1 MYTLDIPEVF
11 SAKTMKILR
20 SGEAVTKNARIEI
33 VAALHT
39 RFQEKPSPFEYRAV
53 CKRLVEKY
61 PALQDQSDSG
71 YVSDYCAFVVCVC
84 VCACLIE
91 AYACLQ
97 GTWKKQLKQKYR
109 NGRRHGK
116 REPQDDSEDD
126 PQGKSKENSVS
137 VENNPTSTNAKKKR
151 RLTFEGTVYLSSG
164 FVYVY
169 SVY

>member
-1 MYTLDIPEVF
+1 MYKEWWLAKLVLFDALQKPVCPLQKPLCPSKSDWVYTLDIPEVF

-39 RFQEKPSPFEYRAV
+39 RMLQFQEKPSPFEYRTV

-91 AYACLQ
+91 AYACGPGNMEGAAKAEVQ
-97 GTWKKQLKQKYR
+97 EWQT
-109 NGRRHGK
+109 RR
-116 REPQDDSEDD
+116 E
-126 PQGKSKENSVS
+126 
-137 VENNPTSTNAKKKR
+137 
-151 RLTFEGTVYLSSG
+151 EGTPR
-164 FVYVY
+164 
-169 SVY
+169 

>member
-20 SGEAVTKNARIEI
+20 SGEAITKNARIEI

-39 RFQEKPSPFEYRAV
+39 RMLQFQEKPSPFEYRTV

-84 VCACLIE
+84 MLNRSLCMCPGNMEGAAKAEVQE
-91 AYACLQ
+91 WQ
-97 GTWKKQLKQKYR
+97 T
-109 NGRRHGK
+109 RR
-116 REPQDDSEDD
+116 E
-126 PQGKSKENSVS
+126 
-137 VENNPTSTNAKKKR
+137 
-151 RLTFEGTVYLSSG
+151 EGTPR
-164 FVYVY
+164 
-169 SVY
+169 